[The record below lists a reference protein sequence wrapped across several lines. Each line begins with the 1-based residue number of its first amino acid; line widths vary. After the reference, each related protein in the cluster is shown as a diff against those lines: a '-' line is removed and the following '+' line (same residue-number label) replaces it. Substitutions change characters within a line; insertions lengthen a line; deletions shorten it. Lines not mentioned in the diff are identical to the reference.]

1 MSLSLKPWLLANSMA
16 GSSQNLASFSA
27 FITWIC
33 LRSSSLEYILK
44 TYPFFFKFRTH
55 WPQSFVCEDKNNQS
69 KKQIIGNKNVWIGKI

>member
-44 TYPFFFKFRTH
+44 TYPFSSLNFGLIGLNLLFAKIKTIR
-55 WPQSFVCEDKNNQS
+55 VKN
-69 KKQIIGNKNVWIGKI
+69 K